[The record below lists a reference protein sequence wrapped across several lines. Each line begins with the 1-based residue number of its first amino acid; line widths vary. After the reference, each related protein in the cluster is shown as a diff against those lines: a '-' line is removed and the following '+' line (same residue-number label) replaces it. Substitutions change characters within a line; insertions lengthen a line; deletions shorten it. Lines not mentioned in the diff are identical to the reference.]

1 MTQPNPAFNIHQ
13 SPASA
18 LRAGV
23 DHSVV
28 RALAEK
34 NLQKALTTGHAGAT
48 NVIERVMSEVP
59 HDQLAQARVLR
70 VRISDNDRAPHL
82 IFPDESK
89 PLHGHAF
96 DQLAERLGLP
106 RSYVHALLET
116 VDKPAAA
123 GPQGAPTTPPDP
135 WRARLLEHAFDQHL
149 QHSPDRYLVRS
160 VDGTAKGV
168 LSDRFKRYD
177 SRPLL
182 EAFAEGCAQVGAIP
196 VDGVGGEVRLAVRA
210 IIPTVL
216 EPVPGE
222 FVTLGLEW
230 RNSDF
235 GAGAYA
241 INAYLLRCACLN
253 GVVVSREIRAVHVGG
268 RLDESTLWSDRT
280 KDLDLKTL
288 VSQTRDAVAGLL
300 GEQGR
305 TSLFESIQRAH
316 AAEITPEAAGRTLAK
331 KLTKAETGSVIE
343 AFKGDDVVNLPPV
356 QSRYRLSQA
365 ISWLANRDGTSE
377 ERRLELQ
384 TVAGDVMAA

>member
-1 MTQPNPAFNIHQ
+1 MTQPQIPGGIHQ

-18 LRAGV
+18 LRAGA
-23 DHSVV
+23 DPTLV
-28 RALAEK
+28 RAIAEK
-34 NLQKALTTGHAGAT
+34 NLQKALTTGRAGAT
-48 NVIERVMSEVP
+48 NVIQRVMSEVP
-59 HDQLAQARVLR
+59 VDQLAKAATLR
-70 VRISDNDRAPHL
+70 VQIADDGRRPHL
-82 IFPDESK
+82 TMPGDTR
-89 PLHGHAF
+89 PLHRHAF
-96 DQLAERLGLP
+96 DQLAERAGLP
-106 RSYVHALLET
+106 RAYANALLE
-116 VDKPAAA
+116 AAPDM
-123 GPQGAPTTPPDP
+123 GPDGSTPDP
-135 WRARLLEHAFDQHL
+135 WRARLLEHAFAQHL
-149 QHSPDRYLVRS
+149 QHSEDRYLVRS
-160 VDGTAKGV
+160 VDGIAKGV

-182 EAFAEGCAQVGAIP
+182 EAFAQGCEQVGAVP

-222 FVTLGLEW
+222 YVTLGLEW

-253 GVVVSREIRAVHVGG
+253 GVVVSREVRAVHVGG

-280 KDLDLKTL
+280 KDLDLRTL

-300 GEQGR
+300 GEKGR
-305 TSLFESIQRAH
+305 EELFASVQRAH
-316 AAEITPEAAGRTLAK
+316 AAAITPEAAKARLTK

-343 AFKGDDVVNLPPV
+343 AFQGDDVVNLPPV

-365 ISWLANRDGTSE
+365 ISWLANREGTSE

>member
-1 MTQPNPAFNIHQ
+1 MVQPPTGFNIHQ

-23 DHSVV
+23 DHALV
-28 RALAEK
+28 RGIAEK
-34 NLQKALTTGHAGAT
+34 NLQKALTIGRKGAEG
-48 NVIERVMSEVP
+48 VIERVMREVP
-59 HDQLAQARVLR
+59 HDQLAAAAALR
-70 VRISDNDRAPHL
+70 VTISDDDRQPHL
-82 IFPDESK
+82 LFPNETK
-89 PLHGHAF
+89 PMHGHAF

-106 RSYVHALLET
+106 RTYAHGLLET
-116 VDKPAAA
+116 VDKVAE
-123 GPQGAPTTPPDP
+123 GQKPDP
-135 WRARLLEHAFDQHL
+135 WRARLLEHAFAQHL

-160 VDGTAKGV
+160 VDGMAKGV

-182 EAFAEGCAQVGAIP
+182 EAFAEGCAQVGAVP

-300 GEQGR
+300 GEKGR
-305 TSLFESIQRAH
+305 EDLFASIQRAH
-316 AAEITPEAAGRTLAK
+316 AAEITPETAGRTLAK

-384 TVAGDVMAA
+384 TVAGDVMAAA

>member
-1 MTQPNPAFNIHQ
+1 MTQPQHPAFNIHQ

-23 DHSVV
+23 DHALV
-28 RALAEK
+28 RGIAEK
-34 NLQKALTTGHAGAT
+34 NLQRALTVGRQGAE
-48 NVIERVMSEVP
+48 NVIERVMREVP
-59 HDQLAQARVLR
+59 HDQLAAAAALR
-70 VRISDNDRAPHL
+70 VQISDDDRRPHL
-82 IFPDESK
+82 LFPNETK

-106 RSYVHALLET
+106 RTYAHGLLET
-116 VDKPAAA
+116 VDKVAE
-123 GPQGAPTTPPDP
+123 GQKPDP
-135 WRARLLEHAFDQHL
+135 WRARLLEHAFAQHL

-160 VDGTAKGV
+160 VDGMAKGV

-182 EAFAEGCAQVGAIP
+182 EAFAEGCAQVGAVP

-210 IIPTVL
+210 IVPTVL

-300 GEQGR
+300 GEKGR
-305 TSLFESIQRAH
+305 EDLFASIQRAH
-316 AAEITPEAAGRTLAK
+316 ASEITPEAAGRTLAK